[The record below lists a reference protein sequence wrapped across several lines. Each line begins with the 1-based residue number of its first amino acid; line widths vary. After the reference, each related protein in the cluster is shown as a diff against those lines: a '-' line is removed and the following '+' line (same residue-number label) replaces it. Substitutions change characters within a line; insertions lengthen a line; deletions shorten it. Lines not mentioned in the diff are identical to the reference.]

1 VNMTKKPK
9 EKQSKKEEMFE
20 FLAPFFLEATKEA
33 GATIFDRI
41 WDDEIEGLA
50 VLRVQPAHV

>member
-1 VNMTKKPK
+1 MTKKPK